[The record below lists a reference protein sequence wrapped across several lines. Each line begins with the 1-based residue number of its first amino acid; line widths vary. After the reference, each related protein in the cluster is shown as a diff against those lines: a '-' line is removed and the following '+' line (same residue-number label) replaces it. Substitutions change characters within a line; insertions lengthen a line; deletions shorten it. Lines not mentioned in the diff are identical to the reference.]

1 MDYFYDF
8 YTNVIYNC
16 SYSKN
21 IIN

>member
-21 IIN
+21 II